1 MKDNLITNYQEIK
14 SNNNNPQSQEA
25 SLLKEVKKMLVIK
38 YINLFFSL
46 SRLFIMFFTLSLLEV
61 PFYRTPSIFY
71 IVLFLFSVII
81 LPIFTII
88 NFITV
93 VTGIIRRNFLIEK
106 DSYNILD
113 SIRYIFCCACCA
125 CSKNVGTLKFA
136 TLIFGIICLVKSLYL
151 LYHYILYIRNPDDDL
166 YNPDILRDVTIKLI
180 LYFADMAL
188 LFGQS
193 YFFYYYEYF
202 LKRGKIYI
210 EFYKRLIIKN
220 RNKEA
225 ELVRNELP
233 INMNNFLDGSEDG
246 TEMSNI

>member
-1 MKDNLITNYQEIK
+1 MKDKLITNYQEIK
-14 SNNNNPQSQEA
+14 SNNNPQSQEII
-25 SLLKEVKKMLVIK
+25 LLKEVKKMLIIK

-46 SRLFIMFFTLSLLEV
+46 SRLFIMFFSLSLLEV

-71 IVLFLFSVII
+71 ISLFFFSLII

-106 DSYNILD
+106 DSYNILN
-113 SIRYIFCCACCA
+113 SIRYIFCCACCV

-136 TLIFGIICLVKSLYL
+136 TLIFGIISLVKSFYL
-151 LYHYILYIRNPDDDL
+151 LYNYVLYIRNPGDDR
-166 YNPDILRDVTIKLI
+166 YNPDILNDVTIKLI
-180 LYFADMAL
+180 LYFVDTVL

-202 LKRGKIYI
+202 LNRGKIYI

-225 ELVRNELP
+225 DLVRSELP
-233 INMNNFLDGSEDG
+233 INMNNFIDPSEDG
-246 TEMSNI
+246 TELNNI